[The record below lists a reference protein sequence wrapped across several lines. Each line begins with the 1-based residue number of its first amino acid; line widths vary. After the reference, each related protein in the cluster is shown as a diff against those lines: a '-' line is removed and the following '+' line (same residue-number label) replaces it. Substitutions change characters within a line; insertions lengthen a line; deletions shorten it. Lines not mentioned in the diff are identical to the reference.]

1 MIRPQPAVWFEIIAA
16 RDDAMMTLESLA
28 ATGSAEIEPVGGD
41 VAMSSLSAVAPLL
54 REYTRL
60 AQPSRPY
67 WPRIDP
73 PPAACEGAPAPTLA
87 KALAVIQ
94 TWAHDAGAR
103 VQQARAIETEFQE
116 LRLWGYVL
124 EHTRNDEHDLLHR
137 VPVDP
142 RLQTALFLIAGDETP
157 SPSPR
162 LVFCTFDTGR
172 ERLILARGEAE
183 DMDALERQAA
193 AAGGQRLPMP
203 HWFTRDYEVNREQI
217 ADRIRDARHRI
228 ASLRADIDAL
238 NTKHG
243 LSEALTEVARAC
255 WCFQNLEDADAIFAR
270 FTGWTNHPEGLLA
283 CMEKSAA
290 RAIAHFPRVPEDRQP
305 PLLLHNPDWIRPFE
319 IFARLAGMPSRF
331 TTDPSGLLAFIAPL
345 LFGYMFGDV
354 IQGLVLMVLG
364 LALHRRWP
372 MLRLL
377 VAGGF
382 AAVIFGF
389 VFGGAGSIPGLVHP
403 LWVEPL
409 DDPLPVLFAPLVFG
423 SILLAFGLSL
433 NGLESYWRGEL
444 AMWLTG
450 DVGFLLLYI
459 GIILLFLH
467 SGGLVLGLLGIVLF
481 VSGRARRARRATAAI
496 AAVGELVEKC
506 AQILVNTLSF
516 VRVGAFALAHAGLSS
531 ALAAMAEATGSVF
544 GHVLVLIIGNILII
558 VTEVMVAS
566 IQTTRLVLLE
576 FFTRFFVSTGREFH
590 PLPSPSAS
598 S

>member
-1 MIRPQPAVWFEIIAA
+1 V
-16 RDDAMMTLESLA
+16 
-28 ATGSAEIEPVGGD
+28 
-41 VAMSSLSAVAPLL
+41 
-54 REYTRL
+54 
-60 AQPSRPY
+60 
-67 WPRIDP
+67 
-73 PPAACEGAPAPTLA
+73 
-87 KALAVIQ
+87 
-94 TWAHDAGAR
+94 
-103 VQQARAIETEFQE
+103 
-116 LRLWGYVL
+116 
-124 EHTRNDEHDLLHR
+124 
-137 VPVDP
+137 
-142 RLQTALFLIAGDETP
+142 
-157 SPSPR
+157 
-162 LVFCTFDTGR
+162 
-172 ERLILARGEAE
+172 
-183 DMDALERQAA
+183 
-193 AAGGQRLPMP
+193 
-203 HWFTRDYEVNREQI
+203 
-217 ADRIRDARHRI
+217 
-228 ASLRADIDAL
+228 
-238 NTKHG
+238 
-243 LSEALTEVARAC
+243 
-255 WCFQNLEDADAIFAR
+255 
-270 FTGWTNHPEGLLA
+270 
-283 CMEKSAA
+283 
-290 RAIAHFPRVPEDRQP
+290 
-305 PLLLHNPDWIRPFE
+305 
-319 IFARLAGMPSRF
+319 
-331 TTDPSGLLAFIAPL
+331 FIAPL

-389 VFGGAGSIPGLVHP
+389 VFGSAGSIHGLVHP
-403 LWVEPL
+403 LWMEPL

-459 GIILLFLH
+459 GIILLFVH
-467 SGGLVLGLLGIVLF
+467 SAGLLLGLLGIVLF
-481 VSGRARRARRATAAI
+481 VTGRARRARSATSGLVAI
-496 AAVGELVEKC
+496 GELVEKC

-531 ALAAMAEATGSVF
+531 ALASMADATGSVF
-544 GHVLVLIIGNILII
+544 GHVLVLIIGNVLII

>member
-1 MIRPQPAVWFEIIAA
+1 MIRPQPAIWFEIIAA
-16 RDDAMMTLESLA
+16 RDDAMMTLELLA
-28 ATGSAEIEPVGGD
+28 ATGSTEIEPVGGD
-41 VAMSSLSAVAPLL
+41 LAMSSLSAVAPLL

-67 WPRIDP
+67 WPRIDS
-73 PPAACEGAPAPTLA
+73 PPAACEGAPSATLA
-87 KALAVIQ
+87 KALTVIQ
-94 TWAHDAGAR
+94 TWALDAGAR
-103 VQQARAIETEFQE
+103 VQDARAAETEFHA

-137 VPVDP
+137 VPVNP
-142 RLQTALFLIAGDETP
+142 RLQTALFLIAGDE
-157 SPSPR
+157 SPSLPPG
-162 LVFCTFDTGR
+162 LVSCAFDDGR
-172 ERLILARGEAE
+172 NRLILARGEPE
-183 DMDALERQAA
+183 DMDTLGRQVA
-193 AAGGQRLPMP
+193 AAGGQRISMP
-203 HWFTRDYEVNREQI
+203 QWFSRDYEVNRERI
-217 ADRIRDARHRI
+217 AARIREARHRI

-243 LSEALTEVARAC
+243 LSEALTDVARAC

-270 FTGWTNHPEGLLA
+270 FTGWTNDPEGLLA
-283 CMEKSAA
+283 CLEKSAA
-290 RAIAHFPRVPEDRQP
+290 RAIAHFPRMPEDRQP

-319 IFARLAGMPSRF
+319 IFARLAGMPGRF
-331 TTDPSGLLAFIAPL
+331 TTDPSGLLVFIAPL

-354 IQGLVLMVLG
+354 IQGLVLVVLG

-389 VFGGAGSIPGLVHP
+389 VFGSAGSIHGLVHP
-403 LWVEPL
+403 LWMEPL

-423 SILLAFGLSL
+423 SILLALGLSL

-450 DVGFLLLYI
+450 DVGFLLLYV
-459 GIILLFLH
+459 GIILLLLH
-467 SGGLVLGLLGIVLF
+467 SAGLVLGLLGIVLF
-481 VSGRARRARRATAAI
+481 VTGRARRAKRATAAI
-496 AAVGELVEKC
+496 AAIGELVEKC

-531 ALAAMAEATGSVF
+531 ALASMADATSSVI
-544 GHVLVLIIGNILII
+544 GHVLVLVIGNVLII

-590 PLPSPSAS
+590 PLPAPSAS